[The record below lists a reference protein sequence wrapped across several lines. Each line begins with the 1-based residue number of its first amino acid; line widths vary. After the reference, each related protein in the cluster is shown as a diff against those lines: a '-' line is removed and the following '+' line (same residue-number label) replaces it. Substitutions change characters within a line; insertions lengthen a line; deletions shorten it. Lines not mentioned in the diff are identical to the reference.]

1 MLNHGSNST
10 LLNWKTVKRDSPDK
24 THGMQSNHKSMK
36 NKLLKGKY
44 LYLFIEL
51 LKTRLSTD
59 SKSTLARTYQ
69 PPLNSSAREIEVDS
83 LTTIQ
88 LWTID
93 LNVYNYFPY
102 ISFSCFY
109 FLFLFL
115 FLFLFFILLKIKISH
130 TYHQK

>member
-1 MLNHGSNST
+1 
-10 LLNWKTVKRDSPDK
+10 VKRDSPDK

-36 NKLLKGKY
+36 NKLLK
-44 LYLFIEL
+44 EL

-93 LNVYNYFPY
+93 LKKKKKKKNIHLVP
-102 ISFSCFY
+102 CCT
-109 FLFLFL
+109 LR
-115 FLFLFFILLKIKISH
+115 
-130 TYHQK
+130 